1 MAQINAK
8 ETTDEI
14 IEESRRIKAT
24 LAESMN
30 FDIDW
35 IVAEARK
42 KQEQAG
48 RIVLSP
54 PIRHGG

>member
-1 MAQINAK
+1 MAQDNAK

-30 FDIDW
+30 FDIDR

-48 RIVLSP
+48 GTVLAP